1 MGGAFYMEHRRGQAP
16 KLAERALTQPHT
28 FYKQEGGAGGV
39 SGGTL
44 TPAPCCDDSSNAV
57 GGG

>member
-28 FYKQEGGAGGV
+28 FYKQ
-39 SGGTL
+39 
-44 TPAPCCDDSSNAV
+44 
-57 GGG
+57 GGGPEVCLEGR